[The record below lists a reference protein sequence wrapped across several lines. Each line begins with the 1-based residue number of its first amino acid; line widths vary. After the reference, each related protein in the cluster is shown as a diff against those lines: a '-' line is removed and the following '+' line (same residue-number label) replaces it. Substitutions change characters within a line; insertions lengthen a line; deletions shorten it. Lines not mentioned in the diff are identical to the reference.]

1 MTIKEALQLFK
12 ESLQSEEKSYT
23 TGSINR
29 AIALLSIPMILEM
42 AMESVFALVDAFFV
56 SKISPDAMATVGLTE
71 SVITLVYSIAIGLS
85 TAPVA
90 LISRYIGENDKAGAS
105 KVAMQAIYL
114 AVFGALVT
122 GIPGFIFAE
131 DILRFMGG
139 SDALI
144 RSGLGY
150 TRIMF
155 GFNIVIMLLFL
166 LNGILRGAGDASLAM
181 RTLWLANG
189 INIILDPLLI
199 YGIGP
204 FPEMGVE
211 GAAISTTIGR
221 GTGVAFQL
229 YVLFGG
235 KARVR
240 LFIKAWQ
247 LDLPVIGRLLK
258 IAVNGAFQFFIASAS
273 WIFLMRIIAG
283 MGSVAVSGYTIAIR
297 LILFTLLPAWGMSN
311 AAATLVGQNLGAK
324 QPARAES
331 SVWRTAH
338 FNTIFLLT
346 ASVIY
351 LLFTT
356 PILSLFDK
364 TPEVLEAATST
375 LRIFA
380 IGYIFYGYGMILA
393 QAFNGAGDT
402 ATPTIVNFV
411 CFWLMEI
418 PLGYLFALRLDWG
431 LPGVCWAVVISETML
446 SVIIM
451 VLFRRG
457 RWKTMEV

>member
-273 WIFLMRIIAG
+273 WIFLMRRGIRLMPWAD
-283 MGSVAVSGYTIAIR
+283 VAVPSLASGLMIT
-297 LILFTLLPAWGMSN
+297 
-311 AAATLVGQNLGAK
+311 
-324 QPARAES
+324 
-331 SVWRTAH
+331 
-338 FNTIFLLT
+338 
-346 ASVIY
+346 
-351 LLFTT
+351 
-356 PILSLFDK
+356 
-364 TPEVLEAATST
+364 
-375 LRIFA
+375 RI
-380 IGYIFYGYGMILA
+380 G
-393 QAFNGAGDT
+393 
-402 ATPTIVNFV
+402 
-411 CFWLMEI
+411 
-418 PLGYLFALRLDWG
+418 
-431 LPGVCWAVVISETML
+431 
-446 SVIIM
+446 
-451 VLFRRG
+451 
-457 RWKTMEV
+457 

>member
-1 MTIKEALQLFK
+1 MTKSKIFELFK

-29 AIALLSIPMILEM
+29 AIALLSIPMMLEM
-42 AMESVFALVDAFFV
+42 AMESIFALVDVFFV
-56 SKISPDAMATVGLTE
+56 AKIGPDAVATVGLTE
-71 SVITLVYSIAIGLS
+71 SVITLIYSIAIGLS

-90 LISRYIGENDKAGAS
+90 LIARYTGENNMAGAS
-105 KVAMQAIYL
+105 SVAMQALYL
-114 AVFGALVT
+114 AVFGAVFA

-139 SDALI
+139 SESLI
-144 RSGLGY
+144 ETGVGY

-166 LNGILRGAGDASLAM
+166 LNGIFRGAGDAGFAL
-181 RTLWLANG
+181 RTLVLANG

-211 GAAISTTIGR
+211 GAAVATTIGR
-221 GTGVAFQL
+221 STGVAYQFYIL
-229 YVLFGG
+229 ISGRS
-235 KARVR
+235 RVR
-240 LFIKAWQ
+240 LLISAWK
-247 LDLPVIGRLLK
+247 LDFGIMARLLK
-258 IAVNGAFQFFIASAS
+258 IAINGAFQFFIASAS

-283 MGSVAVSGYTIAIR
+283 LGSVAVSGYTIAIR
-297 LILFTLLPAWGMSN
+297 LIIFTLLPAWGMSN
-311 AAATLVGQNLGAK
+311 AAATLVGQNLGAGE
-324 QPARAES
+324 PGRAEQ
-331 SVWRTAH
+331 SVWRAAH
-338 FNTIFLLT
+338 FNGIFLLIT
-346 ASVIY
+346 SLVYLIFAESV
-351 LLFTT
+351 
-356 PILSLFDK
+356 LSVFDD
-364 TPEVLEAATST
+364 TPEVLKAATVS

-380 IGYIFYGYGMILA
+380 IGYVFYGYGMILA

-402 ATPTIVNFV
+402 ATPTRVNFI

-418 PLGYLFALRLDWG
+418 PLGYLLAVKLDWG
-431 LPGVCWAVVISETML
+431 LPGVCSAVVISETSL
-446 SVIIM
+446 ALIIA

-457 RWKTMEV
+457 KWKSVQV